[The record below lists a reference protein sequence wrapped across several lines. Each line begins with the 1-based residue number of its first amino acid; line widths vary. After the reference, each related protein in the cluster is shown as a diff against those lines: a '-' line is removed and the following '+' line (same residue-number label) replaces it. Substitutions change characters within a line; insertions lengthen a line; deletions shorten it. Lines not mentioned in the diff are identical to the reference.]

1 MKRLLLIITIGVAF
15 TFASRAQNNMGKA
28 DDFARIA
35 LAPVVDD
42 NTMPANAKTMLE
54 SKIRKICTLNGLAGE
69 GSNPMFS
76 IRATVDVLSKELTA
90 TAPPMH
96 ALNLTVNMFIV
107 DNATGNVYSQTSVD
121 VKGAGQ
127 NESKAYA
134 QAMKNLDP
142 KRGQFK
148 AFVEQG
154 KNRIIEFYNSQC
166 DMVISRANALMAQ
179 GRDGDASALL
189 YSVPEVCKECYDR
202 CMELAGQAK
211 ATNQMADVAATGSDS
226 IVNDVV
232 DNGTQSAEI
241 EAGIFINFKGCKRY
255 GNKVRLSFTIE
266 NQSQKDYEFQVYRS
280 SLRLID
286 NEGNNV
292 QMENGKLAGNEF
304 TWKGEATIMNGTPAT
319 FECECN
325 AVDQVKMFEIE
336 KDGKIYRMRLNV
348 DCQ

>member
-1 MKRLLLIITIGVAF
+1 MKRLLLMIGVGLA
-15 TFASRAQNNMGKA
+15 TVFAAEAQNNMGKS
-28 DDFARIA
+28 DDAARIA
-35 LAPVVDD
+35 LAPVIDD
-42 NTMPANAKTMLE
+42 NAMPASAKSMLE

-76 IRATVDVLSKELTA
+76 IRATVDVLSKDLTA

-96 ALNLTVNMFIV
+96 ALSLTVNMFIV
-107 DNATGNVYSQTSVD
+107 DNATGNVFSQTSVD

-127 NESKAYA
+127 NESKAYS
-134 QAMKNLDP
+134 QAIKSLDP

-154 KNRIIEFYNSQC
+154 KNKIIEYYNSQC
-166 DMVISRANALMAQ
+166 DMIISRANALKAQ

-189 YSVPEVCKECYDR
+189 YSVPEVCNECYDR
-202 CMELAGQAK
+202 CMELAGGLQA
-211 ATNQMADVAATGSDS
+211 ANQTPAAETTESG
-226 IVNDVV
+226 NNGDVV

-241 EAGIFINFKGCKRY
+241 ETGIFVSFKGCKRF
-255 GNKVRLSFTIE
+255 GNKVRLSFSIE
-266 NQSQKDYEFQVYRS
+266 NQGNKDYEFQVYRS
-280 SLRLID
+280 NLRLID

-292 QMENGKLAGNEF
+292 QMEKGKLAGNEF
-304 TWKGEATIMNGTPAT
+304 TWKGEATILNGTPVT
-319 FECECN
+319 FECECD
-325 AVDQVKMFEIE
+325 AVDHVKMFEIE

>member
-1 MKRLLLIITIGVAF
+1 MAM
-15 TFASRAQNNMGKA
+15 TFAAQAQNNMGKS

-35 LAPVVDD
+35 LAPMIDD
-42 NTMPANAKTMLE
+42 NAIPSNAKTMLE
-54 SKIRKICTLNGLAGE
+54 NKIRQICTLNGLAGE

-76 IRATVDVLSKELTA
+76 IRATVDVLSKELTP

-96 ALNLTVNMFIV
+96 SLNLTVNLFIV
-107 DNATGNVYSQTSVD
+107 DNTTGNVFSQTSVD

-134 QAMKNLDP
+134 QAIKGLDP

-154 KNRIIEFYNSQC
+154 KNKIIEFYNSQC
-166 DMVISRANALMAQ
+166 DMVLSRANALKAQ

-202 CMELAGQAK
+202 CMELAGQTQAS
-211 ATNQMADVAATGSDS
+211 NQSTASSTDGS
-226 IVNDVV
+226 NGDVV

-241 EAGIFINFKGCKRY
+241 EAGIFINYKGCKRY
-255 GNKVRLSFTIE
+255 GNKVRLTFSIE
-266 NQSQKDYEFQVYRS
+266 NQGQKDYEFSVYVSR
-280 SLRLID
+280 LRLID

-292 QMENGKLAGNEF
+292 QIEKGKIAGEEF
-304 TWKGEATIMNGTPAT
+304 TWKGEATIMNGTPVT

-348 DCQ
+348 ECQ

>member
-1 MKRLLLIITIGVAF
+1 MIGVGVAF
-15 TFASRAQNNMGKA
+15 AFAAQAQNNMGKS

-35 LAPVVDD
+35 LAPVIDD
-42 NTMPANAKTMLE
+42 NAIPSNAKTMLE
-54 SKIRKICTLNGLAGE
+54 NKIRQICTLNGLAGE

-76 IRATVDVLSKELTA
+76 IRATVDVLSKELTP

-96 ALNLTVNMFIV
+96 SLNLTVNMFIV
-107 DNATGNVYSQTSVD
+107 DNASGNVFSQTSVD

-134 QAMKNLDP
+134 QAIKGLDP

-154 KNRIIEFYNSQC
+154 KNKIIEFYNSQC
-166 DMVISRANALMAQ
+166 DMVLSRANALKAQ
-179 GRDGDASALL
+179 GRDGDASVLL

-202 CMELAGQAK
+202 CMELAGQTQ
-211 ATNQMADVAATGSDS
+211 ATNLTTAVAAADS
-226 IVNDVV
+226 SSASDVV

-241 EAGIFINFKGCKRY
+241 ENGIFIYFKGCKRY
-255 GNKVRLSFTIE
+255 GNKVRLTFSIE
-266 NQSQKDYEFQVYRS
+266 NQGQKDYEFQVYRS

-292 QMENGKLAGNEF
+292 QMEKGKLAGNEF

-325 AVDQVKMFEIE
+325 AVEQVKMFEIE
-336 KDGKIYRMRLNV
+336 KDEKIYRMRLNV
-348 DCQ
+348 ECQ

>member
-1 MKRLLLIITIGVAF
+1 MKRLLLMIGVGAAL
-15 TFASRAQNNMGKA
+15 TFAAQAQNNMGKS

-35 LAPVVDD
+35 LAPVIDD
-42 NTMPANAKTMLE
+42 NAIPSNAKTMLE
-54 SKIRKICTLNGLAGE
+54 SKIRQICTLNGLAGE
-69 GSNPMFS
+69 GNNPMFS
-76 IRATVDVLSKELTA
+76 IRATIDVLSKELTP

-96 ALNLTVNMFIV
+96 SLNLTVNLFIV
-107 DNATGNVYSQTSVD
+107 DNTTGNVFSQTSVD

-134 QAMKNLDP
+134 QAIKGIEP

-154 KNRIIEFYNSQC
+154 KNKIIEFYNSQC
-166 DMVISRANALMAQ
+166 DMVLSRANALKAQ

-202 CMELAGQAK
+202 CMELAGQTQ
-211 ATNQMADVAATGSDS
+211 ATNQSSAAPSSTDGGSG
-226 IVNDVV
+226 DVV

-241 EAGIFINFKGCKRY
+241 EAGIFVNFKGCKRY
-255 GNKVRLSFTIE
+255 GNKVRLTFSIE
-266 NQSQKDYEFQVYRS
+266 NQGTRDYEFYVYRS
-280 SLRLID
+280 NLRLID
-286 NEGNNV
+286 SDGNNV
-292 QMENGKLAGNEF
+292 QIENGKIAGQEF
-304 TWKGEATIMNGTPAT
+304 SWKGEATIMNGTPVT

-325 AVDQVKMFEIE
+325 AVDRVNMFEIE

-348 DCQ
+348 ECQ